1 MRHSISWRR
10 LLRTVI
16 PAAVIIGSLVV
27 FAPSA
32 YADHLIIEVA
42 TPDAAALGD
51 EVPITVTARSV
62 ETGKPLN
69 DATVVFYAAKEFAG
83 VTGEAVLGSAVT
95 NDAGVATFTM
105 TVHIAGVQGVRVEVI
120 GDQETQDHLVTIPV
134 TIGDQ
139 LHQSEAGVDL
149 PGLGAWV
156 VVVVV
161 AAAWVIF
168 LAAGRSVLAAS
179 RVPANEN
186 RAESAS
192 VASPDRMK
200 TSHLATIMM
209 AISVLVAGGLVAI
222 LLRSPET
229 HSNLNPEGYDRT
241 PLAFLEAKYAYT
253 GLGLSEDAREA
264 GDEFSG
270 RDLFLRSGCA
280 GCHGVNAEG
289 TASAPSPAWASATRL
304 EQIVRDGSVGM
315 PSYGA
320 EELSGMDLDTI
331 FVFLLE
337 AQKSPIVQ
345 ERIAATQP
353 DSLPVTSG
361 AEIPTFADNVGPIL
375 TARCGVCHGS
385 AGEWSATGYDS
396 VMTTGTNSPVVIP
409 GDPENSLLAQKI
421 LGVQTNGALMPP
433 SGTLPDAEIRTIIDW
448 ITAGAGR

>member
-1 MRHSISWRR
+1 MKYGISRR
-10 LLRTVI
+10 NLLRTVI
-16 PAAVIIGSLVV
+16 PASVIVVSLFT
-27 FAPSA
+27 FAAPA

-51 EVPITVTARSV
+51 EVPITVSARSV
-62 ETGKPLN
+62 DTNQPLSG
-69 DATVVFYAAKEFAG
+69 ATVVFFAAKDFAG

-95 NDAGVATFTM
+95 DNAGVAIFTM
-105 TVHIAGVQGVRVEVI
+105 TVHVAGVQGVRVEVI
-120 GDQETQDHLVTIPV
+120 GDRETQDHSIAIPV

-149 PGLGAWV
+149 PGLGAWIV
-156 VVVVV
+156 VLVV

-179 RVPANEN
+179 RVPADEN
-186 RAESAS
+186 RAESESGAQP
-192 VASPDRMK
+192 ARIK

-209 AISVLVAGGLVAI
+209 TVSILVAGGLVAI

-241 PLAFLEAKYAYT
+241 PIAFLEAKYAYT

-264 GDEFSG
+264 GEEFSG

-289 TASAPSPAWASATRL
+289 TASAPSPAWTSAARL

-320 EELSGMDLDTI
+320 EELSQKDLDAI
-331 FVFLLE
+331 YVFLLE
-337 AQKSPIVQ
+337 AQTSPIVQ

-361 AEIPTFADNVGPIL
+361 DEIPTFADNIGPIL
-375 TARCGVCHGS
+375 TARCEVCHGS
-385 AGEWSATGYDS
+385 AGGWSAADYDS

-421 LGVQTNGALMPP
+421 LGVQTTGALMPP